1 MYVCIQTHP
10 HIHRQL
16 DTLHT
21 YITSIKRTKKMVQK
35 FEICINILKMGVEF
49 VMVFLEDMKIAI
61 HQTNNQQSISST
73 SQTPYIGLLP

>member
-1 MYVCIQTHP
+1 MYAYIHTHTY
-10 HIHRQL
+10 I

-21 YITSIKRTKKMVQK
+21 YKRTKKMVQK

-49 VMVFLEDMKIAI
+49 VMVFLEDIKIAI

-73 SQTPYIGLLP
+73 SQTPFIGLLP